1 MLVIP
6 AYNIIPN
13 TLISNIITTIK
24 NIVTSITPI
33 NDNITVI
40 FIIHNHSMHPTLSA
54 GTLKLLPNFLKEEG
68 GLTGSHLLEGGAAGK
83 EEVTFFRVGCSFYK
97 KKKNN

>member
-1 MLVIP
+1 
-6 AYNIIPN
+6 
-13 TLISNIITTIK
+13 
-24 NIVTSITPI
+24 
-33 NDNITVI
+33 
-40 FIIHNHSMHPTLSA
+40 MHPTLSA

-97 KKKNN
+97 KKNKLKSEIFGDKKSS

>member
-1 MLVIP
+1 
-6 AYNIIPN
+6 
-13 TLISNIITTIK
+13 
-24 NIVTSITPI
+24 
-33 NDNITVI
+33 
-40 FIIHNHSMHPTLSA
+40 MHPTLSA

-97 KKKNN
+97 KKKQTKIWNIWWQKKFINKEGSGVQGGSSR